1 MNEKNRNISQINTS
15 LRTDITLRPE
25 LRLSLQQ
32 VLFIELLPL
41 NQIELMMEINHRIE
55 TNPLV
60 EKDEIENLQKE
71 EELKNKNADETDNI
85 LDIREADIEQLSSQ
99 IDIDWSEVI
108 DDYLSR
114 DLYKYKK
121 GNDFDYPLKIATT
134 QVCLSDIL
142 MLQLHTTIKN
152 KDEIEIGERIIE
164 YLNSDGYLEIHV
176 ADLATILKKTI
187 YQIEKVLKIIQ
198 KFDPPGVAARN
209 LEECILLQL
218 RAKNYSD
225 NSLPVKLIVNNGLI
239 ALKNK
244 DRKKLR
250 KILQTTD
257 KKIDETVE
265 IIKQLNPRPSCG
277 NWGEIPRSV
286 KPDFIIRESKGSL
299 VLSSLWR
306 NIEIPKVRINLSRK
320 VYHNILKNLE
330 NKKNQKEINKKMINE
345 LKSNYQEAVF
355 LENLS
360 KHINDREYAL
370 EKVVKKI
377 IEIQA
382 AFLLE
387 KEPLKPLTYKEV
399 AEELDLNP
407 STVGRVVQNKF
418 IETPVGTYSLR
429 KFFSSAILTDNNGS
443 VSSVEIREKIKE
455 IIQSEDPL
463 SPLTDEEISNI
474 LKEMGYN
481 VARRTVAKYRTTEG
495 IPTSGRR
502 KEL

>member
-1 MNEKNRNISQINTS
+1 MNENNRNIAQINTS
-15 LRTDITLRPE
+15 LRTDVSLRPE

-41 NQIELMMEINHRIE
+41 NQVELMMEINHRVEI
-55 TNPLV
+55 NPLV
-60 EKDEIENLQKE
+60 EKVEDENLPKE
-71 EELKNKNADETDNI
+71 EELKQKVDDETDNI
-85 LDIREADIEQLSSQ
+85 IDIREVDIKQLSSQ
-99 IDIDWSEVI
+99 SDIDWSEVI

-121 GNDFDYPLKIATT
+121 DQDYDYPIKIASSP
-134 QVCLSDIL
+134 VSLSDIL
-142 MLQLHTTIKN
+142 LLQLHTTIKN

-164 YLNSDGYLEIHV
+164 YLDSYGYLDIHI
-176 ADLATILKKTI
+176 ADLATIIKKTVS
-187 YQIEKVLKIIQ
+187 QIEKVLNIIQ
-198 KFDPPGVAARN
+198 KFDPPGIAARN

-218 RAKNYSD
+218 KAKSFLD
-225 NSLPVKLIVNNGLI
+225 NSLPVKLIVNGGLK

-277 NWGEIPRSV
+277 NWGKIPRSV
-286 KPDFIIRESKGSL
+286 KPDFIIRETEGSL

-306 NIEIPKVRINLSRK
+306 NIEIPKVKINISR
-320 VYHNILKNLE
+320 NIYRKILNDLE
-330 NKKNQKEINKKMINE
+330 NKKRQEKINQKMINAF
-345 LKSNYQEAVF
+345 KSNYQEAVF

-360 KHINDREYAL
+360 KHIKDREYAL

-382 AFLLE
+382 TFLLE
-387 KEPLKPLTYKEV
+387 KGPLKPLTYKDV
-399 AEELDLNP
+399 AEELDLNT

-418 IETPVGTYSLR
+418 IETPVGTYPLR
-429 KFFSSAILTDNNGS
+429 KFFSSAITTDKSGS
-443 VSSVEIREKIKE
+443 VSSVEIKEKIKE
-455 IIQSEDPL
+455 IIKCEDPL
-463 SPLTDEEISNI
+463 FPLTDEEISNI
-474 LKEMGYN
+474 LKEKGYN
-481 VARRTVAKYRTTEG
+481 VARRTVAKYRTIEG

>member
-1 MNEKNRNISQINTS
+1 MNENNRNIAQINTS

-41 NQIELMMEINHRIE
+41 NQVELMLEINHRIE
-55 TNPLV
+55 KNPLV
-60 EKDEIENLQKE
+60 EKVEIENLQKE
-71 EELKNKNADETDNI
+71 EDLKQKVDDETDNI
-85 LDIREADIEQLSSQ
+85 IDIREADIKQLSNQS
-99 IDIDWSEVI
+99 DIDWSEVI
-108 DDYLSR
+108 DDYLAR

-121 GNDFDYPLKIATT
+121 DYDYDYPLKIASSP
-134 QVCLSDIL
+134 VSLSDIL
-142 MLQLHTTIKN
+142 LLQLHTTIKN
-152 KDEIEIGERIIE
+152 KDEITTGERIIE
-164 YLNSDGYLEIHV
+164 YLNSDGYFDIHV
-176 ADLATILKKTI
+176 ADLATIINKTVS
-187 YQIEKVLKIIQ
+187 QIEKVLNIIQ

-209 LEECILLQL
+209 IEECILLQL
-218 RAKNYSD
+218 KAKNYSD
-225 NSLPVKLIVNNGLI
+225 DSLPVRLIVNGGLN

-265 IIKQLNPRPSCG
+265 IIKHLNPRPSCG

-286 KPDFIIRESKGSL
+286 KPDFIIREAEGSL

-306 NIEIPKVRINLSRK
+306 NIEIPKVKINISR
-320 VYHNILKNLE
+320 NIYRKILNGLE
-330 NKKNQKEINKKMINE
+330 NKKKQEKIDQKMINGF
-345 LKSNYQEAVF
+345 KSNYQEAVF

-360 KHINDREYAL
+360 KHIKDREYAL

-382 AFLLE
+382 TFLLE
-387 KEPLKPLTYKEV
+387 KGPLKPLTYKDV
-399 AEELDLNP
+399 AEDLSLNP

-418 IETPVGTYSLR
+418 IETPIGTYPLR
-429 KFFSSAILTDNNGS
+429 KFFSSSIITDNNNS
-443 VSSVEIREKIKE
+443 VSSNEIREKIKE
-455 IIQSEDPL
+455 IIKYEDKL
-463 SPLTDEEISNI
+463 FPLTDEEISNI
-474 LKEMGYN
+474 LKGKGYN
-481 VARRTVAKYRTTEG
+481 VARRTVAKYRTIEG

-502 KEL
+502 REL